1 MPQNKNHL
9 VGRSALS
16 ADSSNYTEAKQHL
29 MSSKAGTKSGAV
41 QSSINLG
48 LNQCFY
54 LMHRGKSW
62 DETQRTPSTASPQLC
77 ASFWALPKD
86 LWNWVEKALLDM
98 SISLWTLPPSH
109 GAAQLS
115 QEEQQRSLSHWNLA
129 SFLGSISELLTFGMG
144 QHYLDA
150 NKCISLV
157 WRGVP
162 WGRSRDWA
170 EIRWRAQGKHFR
182 RCLAMGWASVLW
194 LPKQG
199 PLEAFSFWVDKTKFP
214 SLDVSSGI
222 SAEEMVVGGSWNES
236 LDRQRAGAAS
246 PVLNPELFTIT
257 KVSPSRK
264 LCQVQRAG

>member
-48 LNQCFY
+48 LNQRFY

-109 GAAQLS
+109 SAAQLS
-115 QEEQQRSLSHWNLA
+115 REQQQRSLSHWNLA

-150 NKCISLV
+150 NKCLSLV

-194 LPKQG
+194 LPKQKTRATWG
-199 PLEAFSFWVDKTKFP
+199 FLFLSRQNKISLLGCFFRDFSWGNGSGRELEWKPGQTTSR
-214 SLDVSSGI
+214 SRQS
-222 SAEEMVVGGSWNES
+222 SAESW
-236 LDRQRAGAAS
+236 
-246 PVLNPELFTIT
+246 TIHYNQGLT
-257 KVSPSRK
+257 
-264 LCQVQRAG
+264 Q